1 MLSLRSTLH
10 INPSIYRTILPQSWS
25 LSTTSHRTMATLK
38 DIQLRLKSIKN
49 IAKITKSMKMIASTK
64 LLRAQKAMEIGRV
77 YGQSAQHIYSYIQVP
92 YQDKNIP
99 TLVMACSSDRGLCGA
114 IHSSISKLVK
124 KEAREYP
131 STTSIVVLGDK
142 AKPQIAR
149 EAKKHI
155 VTHFNQVGRSIP
167 TWTDACVIAEFILFR
182 IPASYQ
188 LIKLFYNAFKSVI
201 SYDNQTILVW
211 PAHCLSSGQ
220 GTTSYEVSAD
230 TWKNYSQF
238 LFANQLF
245 WALVEGHASEM
256 AAKRTAMENA
266 TKNAGEM
273 IETLTMQYNRTRQ
286 AVITNE
292 LVDII
297 TGASAL

>member
-1 MLSLRSTLH
+1 MLSLHFTLH
-10 INPSIYRTILPQSWS
+10 NNPGIYRAAFCPQSIIS
-25 LSTTSHRTMATLK
+25 RRTMATLK

-64 LLRAQKAMEIGRV
+64 LLRAQKTMEIGRI
-77 YGQSAQHIYSYIQVP
+77 YGESAQNIYSHIQVSN
-92 YQDKNIP
+92 QDTNIT
-99 TLVMACSSDRGLCGA
+99 TLAVACSSDRGLCGA

-124 KEAREYP
+124 REAKEHP
-131 STTSIVVLGDK
+131 STTSIVILGDK

-155 VTHFNQVGRSIP
+155 VTHFNQVGRNVP
-167 TWTDACVIAEFILFR
+167 TWTDACVISEFILFR

-188 LIKLFYNAFKSVI
+188 VIKLFYNAFKSVI
-201 SYDNQTILVW
+201 SYDNQRLLVW
-211 PAHCLSSGQ
+211 PSHLLSSGK
-220 GTTSYEVSAD
+220 GTTAYEVQAD

-238 LFANQLF
+238 LFSNQLF

-256 AAKRTAMENA
+256 SAKRTAMENA

-273 IETLTMQYNRTRQ
+273 IENLTMQYNRTRQ